1 MIRIMELK
9 RMEHCPTAAV
19 HKDGLC
25 AYTDVVA
32 GNELGEYI

>member
-9 RMEHCPTAAV
+9 RMEHCHTAAV

-32 GNELGEYI
+32 GNEFGEYI